1 MDYPKHRHPVLQ
13 AVFCGFTYCTEQLW
27 QPSAATLP
35 MQGAMVLGQSEQRAL
50 TWLAH
55 MPSYHQGLP
64 ALHNYMLQQTEPS
77 YDQENF

>member
-1 MDYPKHRHPVLQ
+1 MDYPKHGYPVLT
-13 AVFCGFTYCTEQLW
+13 AVWRGFSYCAEQLW
-27 QPSAATLP
+27 QPVAATLP
-35 MQGAMVLGQSEQRAL
+35 MQGATVLGQCEQRAL

-64 ALHNYMLQQTEPS
+64 ALHNLTLQQTTSS